1 MALVLPKNWDRHH
14 VFSPENIYS
23 NKVRSVENRFR
34 NYCGLVIPTAK
45 VNHDLWN
52 KQGSHP
58 PKPERQQMIDV
69 MDYLDDTPPAV
80 QMDDFRLWGVRKA
93 ERFFGAIAIQDDN
106 EQAFKARR
114 IQENLQ
120 QQIGVFSMQLVEV
133 IIA

>member
-1 MALVLPKNWDRHH
+1 MALQLPRGWDRHH
-14 VFSPENIYS
+14 VFSPESIYS
-23 NKVRSVENRFR
+23 NKVRSVENKFR
-34 NYCGLVIPTAK
+34 NYCGLVIPTPK

-69 MDYLDDTPPAV
+69 IDYLEATPPAV
-80 QMDDFRLWGVRKA
+80 QLADFRLWGVRKA
-93 ERFFGAIAIQDDN
+93 EVFFGRIAMQDDN

-133 IIA
+133 TIA